1 MNKHPYTY
9 TVLRYVH
16 DTSTGEFANVGVVIS
31 APSAKFADAI
41 LRPTYGRLSKMFPGM
56 DGEHFRQVIRHL
68 QSRFEEIASQVREE
82 MDLGQKPTNVQE
94 LAFSVIAPD
103 DSSFQWSPM
112 GSGLAADLPVTLESI
127 YQKMVERYDDRQKTE
142 SRSDE
147 LVWKSFKK
155 RLEERKV
162 LSRLHPKTI
171 SVQDDEVT
179 FSHAWKNHQWHCM
192 ETLSFDLMQPQSIR
206 EKAHSWLG
214 KMTSIKDAM
223 EKFRV
228 CYLVGEP
235 QLEGSRRAFEQAL
248 NVLHK
253 TPVEHEII
261 REHEAESFAAEV
273 AKEIAAHDS
282 ESAG

>member
-82 MDLGQKPTNVQE
+82 MDLGQKPTNAQE

-214 KMTSIKDAM
+214 KMTSIKDAT
-223 EKFRV
+223 EKFCV

-273 AKEIAAHDS
+273 AKEIASHDS

>member
-82 MDLGQKPTNVQE
+82 MDLGQKPTNAQE

-103 DSSFQWSPM
+103 DSSFQWSAM
-112 GSGLAADLPVTLESI
+112 GSGLTADLPVTLESI

-214 KMTSIKDAM
+214 KMTSIKDAT

>member
-82 MDLGQKPTNVQE
+82 MDLGQKPTNAQE
-94 LAFSVIAPD
+94 LPVSVIAPD
-103 DSSFQWSPM
+103 DSSFQWSAM

-214 KMTSIKDAM
+214 KMTSIKDAT

>member
-82 MDLGQKPTNVQE
+82 MDLGQKPTNAQE

-103 DSSFQWSPM
+103 DSSFQWSAM
-112 GSGLAADLPVTLESI
+112 GSGLTADLPVTLESI

-214 KMTSIKDAM
+214 KMTSIKDAT
-223 EKFRV
+223 EKFSV

-235 QLEGSRRAFEQAL
+235 QLERSRRAFEQAL

>member
-1 MNKHPYTY
+1 MNNHPYTY

-82 MDLGQKPTNVQE
+82 MDLGQKPTNAQE

-103 DSSFQWSPM
+103 DSSFQWSAM

>member
-16 DTSTGEFANVGVVIS
+16 DTSTGEFANVGVVLS

-82 MDLGQKPTNVQE
+82 MDLGQKPTNAQE

-103 DSSFQWSPM
+103 DSSFQWSAM

-214 KMTSIKDAM
+214 KMTSIKDAT
-223 EKFRV
+223 EKFSV

>member
-82 MDLGQKPTNVQE
+82 MDLGQKPTNAQE

-103 DSSFQWSPM
+103 DSSFQWSEM

-282 ESAG
+282 ESVG

>member
-82 MDLGQKPTNVQE
+82 MDLGQKPTNAQE

-103 DSSFQWSPM
+103 DSSFQWSAM

-214 KMTSIKDAM
+214 KMTSIKDAT

-282 ESAG
+282 ESVG

>member
-82 MDLGQKPTNVQE
+82 MDLGQKPTNAQE

-103 DSSFQWSPM
+103 DSSFQWSAM

>member
-16 DTSTGEFANVGVVIS
+16 DTSTGEFANVGVVLS

-82 MDLGQKPTNVQE
+82 MDLGQKPTNAQE

-103 DSSFQWSPM
+103 DSSFQWSAM
-112 GSGLAADLPVTLESI
+112 GSGLTADLPVTLESI

-162 LSRLHPKTI
+162 LSRLHSKTI

-214 KMTSIKDAM
+214 KMTSIKDAT

-282 ESAG
+282 ESVG

>member
-82 MDLGQKPTNVQE
+82 MDFGQKPTNAQE

-103 DSSFQWSPM
+103 DSSFQWSEM